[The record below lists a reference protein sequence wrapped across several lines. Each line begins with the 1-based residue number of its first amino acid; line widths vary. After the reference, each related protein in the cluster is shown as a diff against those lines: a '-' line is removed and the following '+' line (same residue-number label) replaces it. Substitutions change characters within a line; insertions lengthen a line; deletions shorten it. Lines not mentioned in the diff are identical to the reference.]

1 MTLQRCYRQFVV
13 SQTMV
18 GILESGQ
25 IKVLIK
31 QIMTKI
37 MTSLQRR
44 QRKSVVSLI
53 LVGILKSELNKTVF
67 FNSYNGQ
74 REILE
79 VLGD

>member
-53 LVGILKSELNKTVF
+53 MVGIIRSELQRIF
-67 FNSYNGQ
+67 F
-74 REILE
+74 
-79 VLGD
+79 